1 MRIKPLFTKS
11 QSKTGIIPVIWSGL
25 FIGLVI
31 LLAGCGQTPAQTA
44 AAPQATQAVVQPTVS
59 APQLTPVT
67 QPTATV
73 LATAQTQPT
82 NTAQASNADKAVT
95 VVIPEDPPSFN
106 AVISDSG
113 YDTLVMHLAL
123 LGLTAI
129 DPDGKVYPVLAAELP
144 TVDNGGVV
152 IDKAS
157 GKVDVTWKMRKDVK
171 WADGAPVT
179 ADDVIF
185 TYKAI
190 TDPKTGSWIPGIDL
204 VTGVDKINDYQF
216 VVHFSSIYP
225 SYLTLFGNRQVVIW
239 PKHFCKAEQGFQ
251 SWDCGRQPLSD
262 GPFILKEWITG
273 DHLTFVRNPNYY
285 EPGKPQVDQ
294 VIVKI
299 VPDGTIRETMLRQ
312 GDADVMMW
320 ANETNADNLKNDTNV
335 KVSISPTSRFV
346 MRVYFNLAAK
356 GSVDPVA
363 KPNPLFSN
371 VMVRQAIRDA
381 IDVDTISSAV
391 WHGYAQPV
399 WTEFFRAPYNVCN
412 IPRPIFDP
420 EAAKA
425 LLDQA
430 GWIVDPKGD
439 GIRVCKGCKT
449 AKDGTKFK
457 FELLIYSEY
466 GEPLNLTQQL
476 IAEMLKKVGIQATL
490 NTVQGSVM
498 WADSISGG
506 IEQNGN
512 FELDLYDDG
521 YASSDPTDFI
531 RQYYDSSSAQKD
543 QGWNI
548 GRYINPEID
557 ALVEKAYT
565 LNEDD
570 RKAAFCAIAK
580 KLDTDVP
587 QILLFSTIMSDAYST
602 RMDGIQANVNSVVS
616 WNAADWKIN
625 P

>member
-1 MRIKPLFTKS
+1 MRIKSMFI
-11 QSKTGIIPVIWSGL
+11 QCIWSGL
-25 FIGLVI
+25 FIGLAVI
-31 LLAGCGQTPAQTA
+31 LVGCGQTPTQT
-44 AAPQATQAVVQPTVS
+44 AAPQATQAVVQPTTS
-59 APQLTPVT
+59 AV
-67 QPTATV
+67 QPTNIV
-73 LATAQTQPT
+73 QPTAQTQSTATAQPA
-82 NTAQASNADKAVT
+82 NTAQSNTGDKIVT
-95 VVIPEDPPSFN
+95 IVIPEDPPSFN

-113 YDTLVMHLAL
+113 YDALVMHLAL
-123 LGLTAI
+123 LGMTDI
-129 DPDGKVYPVLAAELP
+129 DPQGKVYPVLAAELP
-144 TVDNGGVV
+144 TLDNGGVI

-171 WADGAPVT
+171 WSDGTPVT

-190 TDPKTGSWIPGIDL
+190 TDPKTGTWIPGIDL
-204 VTGVDKINDYQF
+204 VTGVDKIDNYQF

-262 GPFILKEWITG
+262 GPFTLKEWVTG

-299 VPDGTIRETMLRQ
+299 VPDSTIRETMLRQ

-320 ANETNADNLKNDTNV
+320 ANETNADNLKSDANV

-346 MRVYFNLAAK
+346 MRLFMNLAAK
-356 GSVDPVA
+356 GSVDPAA

-371 VMVRQAIRDA
+371 VQVRQAIRAA

-391 WHGYAQPV
+391 WHGFAQPV
-399 WTEFFRAPYNVCN
+399 WSEFFRPPYNVCN
-412 IPRPIFDP
+412 IPRPKFDP
-420 EAAKA
+420 DAAKA

-430 GWIVDPKGD
+430 GWVVDPNSSD
-439 GIRVCKGCKT
+439 GIRICKGCKT

-498 WADSISGG
+498 WADSTSGG

-531 RQYYDSSSAQKD
+531 HQYYSSASAQKD

-548 GRYINPEID
+548 GRYINPDID
-557 ALVEKAYT
+557 ALIKKTYT

-570 RKAAFCAIAK
+570 RKAAFCAIAQ
-580 KLDTDVP
+580 KLDNDVP
-587 QILLFSTIMSDAYST
+587 QILLFSNIMADAYNT

-616 WNAADWKIN
+616 WNAADWKII